1 MKRIFQMRVSMNA
14 LNFNMILVDP
24 CLVQL
29 NTSKGNVKGKEKR
42 ESRHIKQVDT
52 PLLSSGQKGQ

>member
-1 MKRIFQMRVSMNA
+1 MNA